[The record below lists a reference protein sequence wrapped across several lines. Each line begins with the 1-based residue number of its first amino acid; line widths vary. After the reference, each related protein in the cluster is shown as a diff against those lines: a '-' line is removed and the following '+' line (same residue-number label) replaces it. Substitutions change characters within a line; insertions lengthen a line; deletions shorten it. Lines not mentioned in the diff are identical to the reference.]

1 MASWGKGILGRWNS
15 QCKGRRLKSPGQWG
29 QGGWNRVMEET
40 RGKRPEGW
48 VGAGM
53 KAGWCQ
59 VVERTKSGCILEAE
73 PTRLSSDPEERGRK
87 KKGLGT
93 YPSCSQACSSLQSA
107 WPRGGLTLMSGEPR
121 PPDATSPI
129 LKGDKGLRV
138 LSSLKHKPPP
148 ETQPHLGQ
156 NSC

>member
-40 RGKRPEGW
+40 RGKRPEGG

-87 KKGLGT
+87 KKDHRLHTQCNRVSILGKQGMC
-93 YPSCSQACSSLQSA
+93 PGGISPHFSS
-107 WPRGGLTLMSGEPR
+107 
-121 PPDATSPI
+121 SPFFFF
-129 LKGDKGLRV
+129 
-138 LSSLKHKPPP
+138 
-148 ETQPHLGQ
+148 
-156 NSC
+156 N